1 MADVNNKLRLQI
13 VTQLDAAG
21 IKATKDQV
29 DQLELGLRR
38 AGNSASGSGEK
49 FGQLEK
55 SLGKLPGRLGEIGG
69 KLGGL
74 AGQATMV
81 FGAFSFGVEIGN
93 KICDQL
99 TKWGVMADP
108 IGDLVKANKEYDR
121 QIKELKESL
130 DEVVAAEMKR
140 FDAAALSAE
149 KGIKA
154 IDDQTAAYFRQ
165 VTALNGL
172 KKAEGNAEMLQL
184 ERAKFE
190 DMKAYSDAG
199 YGEAAEQIGKYYDVL
214 EAELAAKQQLEE
226 FDRGSVKLAKDLTSA
241 EEAYAKASERAAT
254 AKSEQEAAEAALA
267 NHRAKNGLGGQAMYD
282 NDRDAL
288 EDDKLEKIA
297 ERAKKEAEKAAAVLA
312 KRGERLEN
320 VDAEVLTRQMERA
333 NLAATGTLGVDRAAQ
348 AYDNYV
354 VQAGNPLNAE
364 IDQAWAAELLKNSQE
379 ADQVQKDILAV
390 VKEFGEKFER
400 LLEVK

>member
-1 MADVNNKLRLQI
+1 M
-13 VTQLDAAG
+13 VTGALSIG
-21 IKATKDQV
+21 I
-29 DQLELGLRR
+29 
-38 AGNSASGSGEK
+38 
-49 FGQLEK
+49 
-55 SLGKLPGRLGEIGG
+55 
-69 KLGGL
+69 
-74 AGQATMV
+74 
-81 FGAFSFGVEIGN
+81 EIGN
-93 KICDQL
+93 KIVDFQKKL
-99 TKWGVMADP
+99 GLFPGQFDDTA
-108 IGDLVKANKEYDR
+108 KAAKNYDN
-121 QIKELKESL
+121 ELQALKTSL
-130 DEVVAAEMKR
+130 DEVVSAEMKR
-140 FDAAALSAE
+140 FDASAAAAE

-154 IDDQTAAYFRQ
+154 IDEQTAAYFRQ
-165 VTALNGL
+165 VAALNGL

-199 YGEAAEQIGKYYDVL
+199 SPEAAEQIGKYYDVL

-226 FDRGSVKLAKDLTSA
+226 FDRSSVKLTKELTSA

-254 AKSEQEAAEAALA
+254 AKSEQEAAEAALS
-267 NHRAKNGLGGQAMYD
+267 NHRAKNGIGGNAMYD

-333 NLAATGTLGVDRAAQ
+333 NLAASGTLGVDRAAQ
-348 AYDNYV
+348 AYDSYV
-354 VQAGNPLNAE
+354 ATAGNPLNAE
-364 IDQAWAAELLKNSQE
+364 IDQNWAAELLQKTQE
-379 ADQVQKDILAV
+379 ADQTQRDILAE
-390 VKEFGEKFER
+390 VKMFGDRLEK